1 MSVESYPRPLRRESH
16 QASPSDAVSY
26 LRHSG
31 TRIALDVTTML
42 LDRGGTGVHTSE
54 LASALRAELGDLV
67 AEVAY
72 PWAAPPSSPR
82 TMADR
87 GHTLGRDL
95 WWSNVGAPAA
105 ARAAGA
111 GLLHVPVPYGPLL
124 GRLPLVVTVHD
135 CFVLQ
140 TPERFRRWMRLH
152 LGATMRPLLRRAD
165 AVIASSMSTKQDIV
179 ELTNTKP
186 DRVHVIHCGVRRR
199 FAPVDAYDERLRS
212 LRARYRLPDRFILSV
227 GQVEPRKN
235 LARLV
240 RSVAKAAGMPG
251 SHDLTLVHAGP
262 QGWLS
267 GDLHEAMQSPVAQA
281 HTRFIGFVPDDDLPL
296 LYAAAEALAYPSL
309 GEGFGFPIVEAMA
322 SGTPVITSNVSSMP
336 EVAGDAA
343 LLVDPQSEDD
353 IARALNRVWIDA
365 EQRTALRARGLARA
379 ALFDWQDVARRTAE
393 IYATVLG

>member
-1 MSVESYPRPLRRESH
+1 M
-16 QASPSDAVSY
+16 SY
-26 LRHSG
+26 LRHAG
-31 TRIALDVTTML
+31 ARIALDVTTKLM
-42 LDRGGTGVHTSE
+42 DRGGSGVHTSE
-54 LASALRAELGDLV
+54 LAAALRAELGDVL

-72 PWAAPPSSPR
+72 PWATPPRSPR

-95 WWSNVGAPAA
+95 WWSNVGLPAA
-105 ARAAGA
+105 TREAGA
-111 GLLHVPVPYGPLL
+111 RLLHVPVPYGPLF
-124 GRLPLVVTVHD
+124 GHLPLVVTVHD

-165 AVIASSMSTKQDIV
+165 AVIASSMSTKRDIV
-179 ELTNTKP
+179 ELTGANP
-186 DRVHVIHCGVRRR
+186 NRVHVIHCGVRQR
-199 FAPVDAYDERLRS
+199 FGPVERFDDRLRS
-212 LRARYRLPDRFILSV
+212 LRKRYHLPDRFILSV

-240 RSVAKAAGMPG
+240 RAVVRAAGMPG
-251 SHDLTLVHAGP
+251 SGDLTLIHAGP
-262 QGWLS
+262 DGWLS
-267 GDLHEAMQSPVAQA
+267 GDLQEAMQSPVAQA
-281 HTRFIGFVPDDDLPL
+281 HTRFIGFVSDDDLPL

-343 LLVDPQSEDD
+343 LLVDPHSEDE
-353 IARALNRVWIDA
+353 IARALHRVWLDT
-365 EQRTALRARGLARA
+365 EQRAALRARGLARA
-379 ALFDWQDVARRTAE
+379 ARFDWQDAARRTAE
-393 IYATVLG
+393 VYAAVLG